1 MKGLPRPEWSR
12 SRRIG
17 EREDPGTSQSAGGDP
32 PLLKCSWGG
41 RGSGG
46 GGVVGF
52 RNGLPGA
59 DSIFF
64 NTVTIFRVFHSLQSL
79 PVLSLRLFRTFL

>member
-1 MKGLPRPEWSR
+1 M
-12 SRRIG
+12 
-17 EREDPGTSQSAGGDP
+17 
-32 PLLKCSWGG
+32 
-41 RGSGG
+41 
-46 GGVVGF
+46 GF

-64 NTVTIFRVFHSLQSL
+64 NTVTIFRVFNSLQSL